1 MKRLKFH
8 RAIVAIAIMLIGWL
22 PSLAYDFEV
31 NGICYN
37 RIKDNNVEVA
47 YSNLYSGNVIIP
59 KTVTYNYNTYNVTE
73 IGYSAFS
80 GCKSLASIQIP
91 NSVTTIEDNAFNNC
105 IKLTSIEIPNSV
117 TNIGNY
123 VFSGC
128 ECLTSIIVQVG
139 NAVYDSREG
148 CNAIIKTATNTL
160 VAGCKNSKIPNSITA
175 IGSDAFYEC
184 TSLTN
189 IEIPNSVISIESDAF
204 YDCESLTSVV
214 IGNSVTSIGSSAFSQ
229 CEKLGTPPNFRG

>member
-8 RAIVAIAIMLIGWL
+8 RAIVAIAMMLIGWL

-31 NGICYN
+31 DGIYYD
-37 RIKDNNVEVA
+37 RINDNNVEVTFT
-47 YSNLYSGNVIIP
+47 YDIKYSGNVIIP
-59 KTVTYNYNTYNVTE
+59 KTVTYNYKTYNVTG
-73 IGYSAFS
+73 IGYMAFS

-91 NSVTTIEDNAFNNC
+91 NSVTTIDANAFYNC

-160 VAGCKNSKIPNSITA
+160 VAGCKNSKIPNSVTS
-175 IGSDAFYEC
+175 IGYCAFYEC

-189 IEIPNSVISIESDAF
+189 IEIPNSVISIDSDAF
-204 YDCESLTSVV
+204 YQCSSLAR
-214 IGNSVTSIGSSAFSQ
+214 I
-229 CEKLGTPPNFRG
+229 